1 MAELE
6 SKYFPGIKGNMSIA
20 QKNRK
25 FEATMAYYI
34 VSYYD
39 KVEVDKKTDVKTLT
53 GLTAIDVNALLGN
66 VAIAKAADEEE
77 GEEGE
82 VEEGA
87 EE

>member
-1 MAELE
+1 
-6 SKYFPGIKGNMSIA
+6 
-20 QKNRK
+20 
-25 FEATMAYYI
+25 
-34 VSYYD
+34 
-39 KVEVDKKTDVKTLT
+39 VDKKTDVKTLT

-66 VAIAKAADEEE
+66 VAIAKADDEEE